1 MKVLVTG
8 GGGFLGQNIVKR
20 LQADGLDVVVLGR
33 SRYPQL
39 EEWKVTCI
47 QGDVRDPE
55 VCRKAV
61 AEVDA
66 IFHVAARVG
75 YWGPY
80 SEYEE
85 INVGGTTAL
94 LAAAKDAG
102 VSRFVYTSTPSVVIG
117 PKGDLQGQD
126 ETTEYPESYLSSYGP
141 TKAEAE
147 RRVLAASSSDM
158 RTVALRPHFIFG
170 PGDGQIAPRLVAR
183 SHEGRLVQVGDG
195 TNKVDVAYIDN
206 VVDAHC
212 AAFSA
217 LEDSAAA
224 AAGQAYFIGNSEPI
238 LLWEFVAKI
247 LEGFD
252 APPVKRSLSLK
263 TAYALGYALEGVF
276 KLLPAHKEPPLTRMA
291 AIMLGTSHWFSHA
304 KAKRDFGW
312 SPTVSTAEGLER
324 TFAAPLAT

>member
-8 GGGFLGQNIVKR
+8 GGGFLGQNIVQR

-33 SRYPQL
+33 SKYPQL
-39 EEWKVTCI
+39 EEWKIPCI

-55 VCRKAV
+55 VCQKAV
-61 AEVDA
+61 ADVDA
-66 IFHVAARVG
+66 VFHVAARVG

-94 LAAAKDAG
+94 LKAAQEAG
-102 VSRFVYTSTPSVVIG
+102 VERFVYTSTPSVVIG
-117 PKGDLQGQD
+117 PKGDLQGAD
-126 ETTEYPESYLSSYGP
+126 ETTAYPESYLSSYGP

-147 RRVLAASSSDM
+147 RRVLAANSADM
-158 RTVALRPHFIFG
+158 RTVALRPHFIYG

-212 AAFSA
+212 AAFAA
-217 LEDSAAA
+217 LEDPAAA
-224 AAGQAYFIGNSEPI
+224 AAGEAYFVGNSEPVP
-238 LLWEFVAKI
+238 LWEFVAKV
-247 LEGFD
+247 LEGFE
-252 APPVKRSLSLK
+252 APSVKRTLSLK
-263 TAYALGYALEGVF
+263 AAYALGYALEGVF
-276 KLLPAHKEPPLTRMA
+276 KLMPAHKEPPLTRMA
-291 AIMLGTSHWFSHA
+291 AITLGTSHWFSHA

-312 SPTVSTAEGLER
+312 SPAVSTDEGLAR
-324 TFAAPLAT
+324 TFAAARAT